1 MSFSVNDIYTSMLG
15 GSQSY
20 QASSLSGAGSSSSLS
35 NLAATTE
42 LQNTI
47 ENAQTD
53 EELMEACKSFEQ
65 YFLEQVFK
73 EMEKTTNLFGEEDS
87 DSSAKLV
94 DFFKDSAIE
103 DLASQSTEQN
113 SLGLAQMLF
122 EQMKRNYEI

>member
-73 EMEKTTNLFGEEDS
+73 GMKATVETSEEEENAYTEMFGDMLIEEYAK
-87 DSSAKLV
+87 SAV
-94 DFFKDSAIE
+94 DAK
-103 DLASQSTEQN
+103 
-113 SLGLAQMLF
+113 GYGVAQMLYDS
-122 EQMKRNYEI
+122 MKHNKIDK